1 LLVPGKL
8 IGMADRTLRL
18 VNASALRFPVNWR
31 MALHAHEHF
40 HELIVLEAGAIEVR
54 MPGQATRVVKAGESV
69 LYPMRQPHEER
80 SVGRRPVSMHCLSFR
95 GELESTERLRAPSLE
110 ALTIADAGGRVRL
123 LAGWLCDR
131 AAAPLPAAVGER
143 MRSALLTAIL
153 AERVGATSS
162 APSLASRV
170 RQYVAERPTEA
181 IHLADL
187 AADSGASPF
196 HFARR
201 FKAEAGVSPMRFV
214 RSVRVEMARAL
225 ILTQR
230 LPLREVARRVGLTD
244 EFHLSRVFKR
254 ETGVPPSRTV

>member
-1 LLVPGKL
+1 
-8 IGMADRTLRL
+8 MRT
-18 VNASALRFPVNWR
+18 
-31 MALHAHEHF
+31 
-40 HELIVLEAGAIEVR
+40 
-54 MPGQATRVVKAGESV
+54 
-69 LYPMRQPHEER
+69 
-80 SVGRRPVSMHCLSFR
+80 
-95 GELESTERLRAPSLE
+95 
-110 ALTIADAGGRVRL
+110 
-123 LAGWLCDR
+123 
-131 AAAPLPAAVGER
+131 
-143 MRSALLTAIL
+143 ALLTAIL
-153 AERVGATSS
+153 AERVRATSS

-170 RQYVAERPTEA
+170 RQYAAERPTEA